1 MAGVTIVGVAGTAE
15 AKPRPKPA
23 NPPAWA
29 RVQCRDGNYSST
41 RSTVACRFHG
51 GVARWIR

>member
-1 MAGVTIVGVAGTAE
+1 MGVAGTAE

-41 RSTVACRFHG
+41 RSTVACRFHD